1 MMRCSK
7 PKSLEVWGTGTCTRE
22 FLYIDD
28 AVEGVLSMVDASAG
42 SFINIGSGQE
52 VSILDLAKKIIAA
65 YELDID
71 IVLNSSKPDGQPR
84 KVMDVQKAR
93 QEIGFEP
100 RVSLE
105 DGLKRTVLWYTNAMK
120 NRTGL

>member
-1 MMRCSK
+1 MFQK

-28 AVEGVLSMVDASAG
+28 AVEGVLSMVGASAG

-52 VSILDLAKKIIAA
+52 VSILDLAKKSIAA

-84 KVMDVQKAR
+84 KVMDVQKR
-93 QEIGFEP
+93 GCQEVGFES

-105 DGLKRTVLWYTNAMK
+105 DGLKRTVLWYTNEMK
-120 NRTGL
+120 NRTDS